1 MTGRIQLIS
10 NKGFIQEC
18 KKFSEI
24 IITITQISQYKYPGD
39 AHDVLEKE
47 VTTLMN
53 SNLPNTTLTSLP
65 NRDYVGNLIKNKANM
80 KNTFDKFFTNTSG
93 DTHVSSDATG
103 SSNWENATNLNAF
116 AYMRANLGPFN

>member
-1 MTGRIQLIS
+1 MAKYYVQRITNEDRTTVNENVAAADKSILTDGTKVGIY
-10 NKGFIQEC
+10 NKGA
-18 KKFSEI
+18 SA
-24 IITITQISQYKYPGD
+24 YDG
-39 AHDVLEKE
+39 
-47 VTTLMN
+47 TTLMN
-53 SNLPNTTLTSLP
+53 SNLPDTTLTSLP

>member
-1 MTGRIQLIS
+1 MEANEAKYNINGNINIKVVLNKVCYFPGENMTGRIQLIS

-39 AHDVLEKE
+39 AHDVIEKE

-53 SNLPNTTLTSLP
+53 SKMS
-65 NRDYVGNLIKNKANM
+65 
-80 KNTFDKFFTNTSG
+80 F
-93 DTHVSSDATG
+93 SDFIQIG
-103 SSNWENATNLNAF
+103 EE
-116 AYMRANLGPFN
+116 RAINIPFIVFI